1 MGKKLNVLWRA
12 LVLLVVII
20 GCAKRG
26 SITGGPKDE
35 TPPVFLKATPPN
47 FSTNFNKKEI
57 RLYFDEYIKLKDAQK
72 QIIISPPMDPAPE
85 ITPLGTAS
93 KYVKIKFI
101 DTLLDNTTYSINFG
115 ESIVDNNEGNPNSFF
130 RYVFSTGDFLDS
142 LTIKGTITDA
152 IKKKPDSYIT
162 VALYE
167 VDEEYTDSLVFKEV
181 PRYITNTLDSIG
193 FNLYNLKEGT
203 YKLMALKDAANNY
216 LYEPRQ
222 DKIGFYEE
230 YVNLPAD
237 TAKFFEFPIFK
248 EELDFKA
255 IIPKQVSKN
264 EFLFPYEGQKDS
276 MAIKIIS
283 DVPDDYIARVLPDTK
298 KDTLHYWFK
307 PFFEADSLLFEVT
320 NTKKYRDTL
329 IARFKDQYKDSLT
342 ITSEIKST
350 LALNDT
356 FSFSGN
362 TPLDSIN
369 TTLISLTDKDT
380 LDVPFVLTLDSIK
393 NRAQVNFEK
402 TENNVYNMT
411 ILPEAIKDFID
422 NVNDTLQFDFRT
434 KELTDYGTI
443 FLTLENVETFPVLVQ
458 LTDAQGEVV
467 SEKMMVSEEPMT
479 FDYLEPADY
488 NLRVVFDV
496 NQNKK
501 WDTGN
506 FLKRI
511 QPEKISYYPKVISVR
526 ANWDLK
532 ETFILGQND
541 SIPSLGEDLPQMNKG
556 GMQKREGGNLR
567 KRRQ

>member
-1 MGKKLNVLWRA
+1 MGKKLNILWRV
-12 LVLLVVII
+12 LGLLLLVI

-47 FSTNFNKKEI
+47 FSTNFDKKEI
-57 RLYFDEYIKLKDAQK
+57 RLYFDEYVKLKDAQK

-101 DTLLDNTTYSINFG
+101 DTLLENTTYSINFG

-142 LTIKGTITDA
+142 LSIKGTISDA

-162 VALYE
+162 VAMYE
-167 VDEEYTDSLVFKEV
+167 VDEEYTDSIVYNKV

-203 YKLMALKDAANNY
+203 YKLVALKDAANNY
-216 LYEPRQ
+216 LYEPKQ

-230 YVNLPAD
+230 YITLPED
-237 TAKFFEFPIFK
+237 TAKFFDFSIFK
-248 EELDFKA
+248 EQLDFKA
-255 IIPKQVSKN
+255 ILPKQVSKN
-264 EFLFPYEGQKDS
+264 EFLFPYEGEKDS
-276 MAIKIIS
+276 MAIKLLS
-283 DVPDDYIARVLPDTK
+283 DVPEDYVTRVFPDK
-298 KDTLHYWFK
+298 EKDTLHYWFK
-307 PFFEADSLLFEVT
+307 PFFEADSLIFEIT
-320 NTKKYRDTL
+320 NSKNYRDTL
-329 IARFKDQYKDSLT
+329 VARFKDQYKDSLT

-350 LALNDT
+350 LPLNDT

-369 TTLISLTDKDT
+369 KSLISLTDKDT
-380 LDVPFVLTLDSIK
+380 LDVPFAIALDSIK
-393 NRAQVNFEK
+393 NRVQFNFEK
-402 TENNVYNMT
+402 TESNVYNITM
-411 ILPEAIKDFID
+411 LPEAVKDFIG
-422 NVNDTLQFDFRT
+422 NVNDTLTFNFRT

-443 FLTLENVETFPVLVQ
+443 FLTLQNVETYPVLVQ
-458 LTDAQGEVV
+458 LTDNQGEVV
-467 SEKMMVSEEPMT
+467 LEKIMSTEQSLI
-479 FDYLEPADY
+479 FDHLNPGDY
-488 NLRVVFDV
+488 NLRVIFDT
-496 NQNKK
+496 NKNGK

-506 FLKRI
+506 FLKRL

-532 ETFILGQND
+532 ETFILGQKD
-541 SIPSLGEDLPQMNKG
+541 SIPIGKQMLQKGQGKESEKG
-556 GMQKREGGNLR
+556 GRP
-567 KRRQ
+567 RRGRQE